1 MKSFKS
7 FSIFAILIIIVI
19 TFQNT
24 FGSGTYR
31 PSRSIRIY
39 QGSEI
44 LRNDFVLVDSFFG
57 VTKAYR
63 HHADKKTMVSYQ
75 EIKNE
80 EGLDPNAFNKA
91 QYKKLFLEFR
101 NAFLAINGAKNL
113 KVNNIE
119 HIKTGD
125 QHRYKIEGQYTRHNG
140 DKIKLYEWHHI
151 QGNKMIQ
158 INLITLDEE
167 NQTISKEKTFELF
180 KEMESE
186 LI

>member
-1 MKSFKS
+1 MT
-7 FSIFAILIIIVI
+7 L
-19 TFQNT
+19 QNT

-44 LRNDFVLVDSFFG
+44 LRNDFVLIESFFG

-75 EIKNE
+75 EIKND
-80 EGLDPNAFNKA
+80 EGFDPNAFNKK
-91 QYKKLFLEFR
+91 QYKKMFIEFR
-101 NAFLAINGAKNL
+101 KPFLALNGAKNL
-113 KVNNIE
+113 KVTNIE
-119 HIKTGD
+119 HQKENE
-125 QHRYKIEGQYTRHNG
+125 QHRYRIEGTYTRHNG
-140 DKIKLYEWHHI
+140 DQIKLYEWHHI
-151 QGNKMIQ
+151 SNNKMIQ
-158 INLITLDEE
+158 ISLITLDEE
-167 NQTISKEKTFELF
+167 NQTISKEKTIELF